1 MALWSSMR
9 FSLRILRK
17 HWKLTSIAIFSLA
30 IAMAG
35 GAVGFSV
42 FNALLLR
49 PPAVPAP
56 EQLASV
62 YTTTP
67 TEQFSGANY
76 DDYKY
81 YRDHNHVFSDVLAFP
96 YSVAVR
102 PIAYDGRNKS
112 GLINAVSDNYFSVLG
127 IQPVLGRV
135 FRRGEDDKPSA
146 LAVLSY

>member
-1 MALWSSMR
+1 MAWWSSMR

-30 IAMAG
+30 IAMAA

-42 FNALLLR
+42 FNTLLLR

-62 YTTTP
+62 YTATP
-67 TEQFSGANY
+67 TEQFSGTNY

-81 YRDHNHVFSDVLAFP
+81 YRDHNHVFSDVLALP

-102 PIAYDGRNKS
+102 PIVYDGRNKS
-112 GLINAVSDNYFSVLG
+112 GL
-127 IQPVLGRV
+127 
-135 FRRGEDDKPSA
+135 
-146 LAVLSY
+146 